1 MGQLLSL
8 CEALDYT
15 GLNRKQLMKFVRNGS
30 LAYINTGMGNQLPR
44 YYFSRKA
51 LDQFI
56 EEAQTSF

>member
-8 CEALDYT
+8 CDALDYT

-30 LAYINTGMGNQLPR
+30 LPYINTGMGDQLPR
-44 YYFSRKA
+44 YYFSRRA

-56 EEAQTSF
+56 DGVQTTF